1 MGDFAADTEVVG
13 SDGRYRA
20 TLSSDWEIWGPN
32 GGYVAAIAL
41 RAAGAESRFAR
52 PASFTGQFLS
62 VAKFEEVDITGE
74 VVRSTRVA
82 DSLLVRMSQGD
93 RPVHIA
99 LVWTIDEIDG
109 LVHDAAPMP
118 DVPMPAELKSAE
130 ELHVMDD
137 ARPRFVF
144 WENIEQRPL
153 DWIERWDERE
163 PGEPKFRGWCKFR
176 PRAAFDDPYVDA
188 ARSLLLLDT
197 MGWPAAIRAH
207 AEPLEFFAPSLDV
220 SVQFHRLA
228 PGSEWIY
235 VEAVSPV
242 GADGLVGT
250 GGRAWSEDGLLLAS
264 AGAQLVCRPGDPL
277 ARVAKG

>member
-1 MGDFAADTEVVG
+1 VGDFAVDTEVVG
-13 SDGRYRA
+13 SDGEYRA

-32 GGYVAAIAL
+32 GGYVATIAL
-41 RAAGAESRFAR
+41 RAAGAESRFSR
-52 PASFTGQFLS
+52 PASFTGHFLS
-62 VAKFEEVDITGE
+62 VAKFEEVDISVE
-74 VVRSTRVA
+74 VVRSTRIA

-93 RPVHIA
+93 KPVHIA

-109 LVHDAAPMP
+109 LQHDAAPVP
-118 DVPMPAELKSAE
+118 DVPMPTELKSAE

-153 DWIERWDERE
+153 DWLDDWDERE
-163 PGEPKFRGWCKFR
+163 PGDPRRRCWYRFR
-176 PRAAFDDPYVDA
+176 PCASFEDPYVDA

-197 MGWPAAIRAH
+197 LGWPAAIRAY
-207 AEPLEFFAPSLDV
+207 AEPMEFLAPSLDI
-220 SVQFHRLA
+220 STQFHRLA

-235 VEAVSPV
+235 VEAVAPV

-264 AGAQLVCRPGDPL
+264 AGAQLVCRPAQQIMPSG
-277 ARVAKG
+277 